1 MVAKP
6 LSKLDVSER
15 IVWKLSYTILIGFS
29 YIVILF
35 LCYYFP
41 AYEISFGVKF
51 VDLGVSFEYIK
62 VSSGIRKIQVEI
74 HIIKQWFKNDFCN
87 VGDINSY
94 IDFFRIQRR

>member
-1 MVAKP
+1 MMVAKP

-41 AYEISFGVKF
+41 VYEISFGVKF

-62 VSSGIRKIQVEI
+62 VSTGIRKILVEMYNLKHKI
-74 HIIKQWFKNDFCN
+74 RNGLKHK
-87 VGDINSY
+87 
-94 IDFFRIQRR
+94 

>member
-41 AYEISFGVKF
+41 VYEISFGVKF

-74 HIIKQWFKNDFCN
+74 HILKQWFKNDFYN
-87 VGDINSY
+87 IGDI
-94 IDFFRIQRR
+94 IDIHIESS

>member
-1 MVAKP
+1 MMVAKP

-41 AYEISFGVKF
+41 VYKISFGVKF
-51 VDLGVSFEYIK
+51 VDLGASFEYIK
-62 VSSGIRKIQVEI
+62 EFTGMRKIQVEI
-74 HIIKQWFKNDFCN
+74 
-87 VGDINSY
+87 
-94 IDFFRIQRR
+94 